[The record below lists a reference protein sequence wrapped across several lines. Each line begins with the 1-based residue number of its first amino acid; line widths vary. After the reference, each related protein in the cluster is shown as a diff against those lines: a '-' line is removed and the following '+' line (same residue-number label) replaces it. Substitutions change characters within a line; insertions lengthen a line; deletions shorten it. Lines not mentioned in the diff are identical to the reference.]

1 MVTPAK
7 TVNPNGR
14 KWAKE
19 FSDWGFEYFL
29 SKHALVITDGFRTA
43 GQQAE
48 LRANKP
54 GLASK
59 GPSLHELGL
68 AFDVEVSGFY
78 EGTQSAKANAIE
90 RFYEEPA
97 VRERMSRERP
107 DEAWHFVLKRAYW
120 SELHKRL
127 AREIGL

>member
-1 MVTPAK
+1 MVTPPR

-19 FSDWGFEYFL
+19 FSDWGFDYFL
-29 SKHALVITDGFRTA
+29 SKHSLVITDGFRTGA
-43 GQQAE
+43 QQSE
-48 LRANKP
+48 LRLRKP
-54 GLASK
+54 NLASK

-68 AFDVEVSGFY
+68 AFDVEVAPNMTAT
-78 EGTQSAKANAIE
+78 ESAKANAVQ

-97 VRERMSRERP
+97 VRERMTQERA
-107 DEAWHFVLKRAYW
+107 DEAWHFVLKRQYW

-127 AREIGL
+127 SAQLGL